1 MLKHEQ
7 AVDSITGSMFEK
19 KAEGEGAG
27 GEGGEEGEEGGDKKR
42 KAGKY
47 FNDAD
52 ADLAKQVIQEEDK
65 EDFENMFIPEVIA
78 NDKIIF

>member
-42 KAGKY
+42 KAGK
-47 FNDAD
+47 
-52 ADLAKQVIQEEDK
+52 
-65 EDFENMFIPEVIA
+65 
-78 NDKIIF
+78 

>member
-7 AVDSITGSMFEK
+7 ALDSITGYMFEK

-42 KAGKY
+42 KAGK
-47 FNDAD
+47 
-52 ADLAKQVIQEEDK
+52 
-65 EDFENMFIPEVIA
+65 
-78 NDKIIF
+78 